1 MTSIHEAAP
10 PAGEPILQ
18 VVALPRHTND
28 FGDIPGGWVLAQM
41 ELAGAVLARRIAR
54 GRVATVAVGG
64 MGFMRPIP
72 LGALVRFHAELLE
85 TGRTSLQVGV
95 EVWIDHESLA
105 GPAKVSEGH
114 FWYVA
119 LSADG
124 RTRPLP
130 ES

>member
-1 MTSIHEAAP
+1 MTSIHETAP

-95 EVWIDHESLA
+95 EVWIDHEGLA
-105 GPAKVSEGH
+105 EPAKVSEGH

-119 LSADG
+119 LGADG

-130 ES
+130 DS